1 MPSKTWPN
9 GTPDSM
15 PGETNSSPPE
25 IKSHVAGL
33 VRWLLGDLV
42 QDIVGIAV
50 GDWVHEMRIR
60 NLLVLRN
67 HTDNILKIRELALE
81 NRQVDPEFVRP
92 LLKAA
97 ATESDDEMLK
107 LWAELLATSL
117 DPSKAALVRRSFI
130 ELLQQLDAID
140 ARVLKSIGMK
150 SRQEHGV
157 SPLELEEE
165 LGCHHFHIVVSLQHL
180 ERLRCVRACEYA
192 GCKVRF
198 DVDDVGKEILRAL
211 DPVDSKGDA

>member
-1 MPSKTWPN
+1 M
-9 GTPDSM
+9 
-15 PGETNSSPPE
+15 
-25 IKSHVAGL
+25 AGL
-33 VRWLLGDLV
+33 VRWLLGDVV

-67 HTDNILKIRELALE
+67 HTVGILKIRELALE

-97 ATESDDEMLK
+97 AIESDDEMLK
-107 LWAELLATSL
+107 LWAELLVTSL

-140 ARVLKSIGMK
+140 ARVLKSISQRMGMK
-150 SRQEHGV
+150 SRQEYGV

-165 LGCHHFHIVVSLQHL
+165 LGFHHFHIVVSLQHL
-180 ERLRCVRACEYA
+180 ERLRCVRACAYA
-192 GCKVRF
+192 GCKLRF
-198 DVDDVGKEILRAL
+198 DVDNVGKEVLRAL
-211 DPVDSKGDA
+211 GPL